1 MNNQTVQDNIK
12 QYDVFFAVICPSTA
26 VFCLALN
33 LISLKAFSNSTIFKE
48 EIYNYFRMETFFIC
62 INLFIASLRPIYYDI
77 YSELSKSYFAQI
89 LIIYFLI
96 YVTSLLEMSATLTQI
111 AACLKYYLMVT
122 KANMNCF
129 DNLSYEMVTLVIFVF
144 SCLMYVY
151 QCFQFDISAQ
161 FLTINNVTKTYYAME
176 ANSFFKS
183 DLRKSIEIGAFVIRD
198 GINSIV
204 LIIMNILIYIS
215 IKKYAKKKH
224 SLFANKFS
232 TETSTQRAISN
243 MESSETLKKI
253 SVKVGVMVLMTCLNC
268 LFGRTP
274 ILFSYLYRNVSND
287 AYALYLVDR
296 LAVLTVHLSYGF
308 YFFIYLLTNNKFRS
322 LVINFFTHPFT
333 VVRSNYR
340 KYS

>member
-1 MNNQTVQDNIK
+1 MNNQTVQENIE
-12 QYDVFFAVICPSTA
+12 QYDIFFDVICPSAA

-48 EIYNYFRMETFFIC
+48 EIYNYFRMETLFIC
-62 INLFIASLRPIYYDI
+62 INLFMASLRPIYYDI
-77 YSELSKSYFAQI
+77 YSEVSKSYFAQI

-111 AACLKYYLMVT
+111 AACLKYYLMIT
-122 KANMNCF
+122 KADLNFF
-129 DNLSYEMVTLVIFVF
+129 DNLSYKIVTLVIFLF
-144 SCLMYVY
+144 SSLIYVY
-151 QCFQFDISAQ
+151 QCFQFDIVVHY
-161 FLTINNVTKTYYAME
+161 LTINNVTKTYYAME
-176 ANSFFKS
+176 TNNFFES
-183 DLRKSIEIGAFVIRD
+183 DLRKSIEIAAFVIRD
-198 GINSIV
+198 GINSII

-224 SLFANKFS
+224 SLFAKKFS
-232 TETSTQRAISN
+232 SENSTQHATSN
-243 MESSETLKKI
+243 MESTETLKKI

-296 LAVLTVHLSYGF
+296 LAVLAVHLSYGL
-308 YFFIYLLTNNKFRS
+308 YFFIYLFTNNKFKS
-322 LVINFFTHPFT
+322 LVINLFTHPFT
-333 VVRSNYR
+333 AVRST
-340 KYS
+340 